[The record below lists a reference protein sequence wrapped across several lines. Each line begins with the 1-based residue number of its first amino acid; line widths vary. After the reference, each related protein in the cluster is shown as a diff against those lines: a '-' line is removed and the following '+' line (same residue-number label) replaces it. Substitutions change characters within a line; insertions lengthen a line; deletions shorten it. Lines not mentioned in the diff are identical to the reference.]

1 MRKSHQGREGRWS
14 KVSMLVS
21 KPGAGQSLLVKA
33 LRGAE
38 GVCVCG
44 AGAVLFFPPALP
56 LMSYCNP
63 PMSFLKLVSREQGSI
78 LGEDRSIKT

>member
-1 MRKSHQGREGRWS
+1 M
-14 KVSMLVS
+14 VS
-21 KPGAGQSLLVKA
+21 KPGAGQSLLVEA

-38 GVCVCG
+38 GG
-44 AGAVLFFPPALP
+44 GTVLFFPPALP

-63 PMSFLKLVSREQGSI
+63 SMSFLKLVSREQGSI